1 MPMRPKQDLVD
12 DSRDLLLSLQTSQD
26 RAGLQ
31 VLLLHTRPALPLLQ
45 ERLQVPAHPRQVK
58 VQRDN
63 HYNHQMASPIN
74 NNKGHMDRPN
84 NTHNKAPMDN
94 YHTHNNVDNY
104 TQMDT
109 YHNKAH
115 MDNYTPLDS

>member
-1 MPMRPKQDLVD
+1 
-12 DSRDLLLSLQTSQD
+12 
-26 RAGLQ
+26 
-31 VLLLHTRPALPLLQ
+31 
-45 ERLQVPAHPRQVK
+45 
-58 VQRDN
+58 
-63 HYNHQMASPIN
+63 MASPIN

-94 YHTHNNVDNY
+94 YHIHNNVDNY